1 MITDLYMD
9 AHINNPSWVKDS
21 PAATSELNVG
31 LLIEYLK
38 TLPMDTVVY
47 CPQDEKFSTGDSAI
61 DYFPANLRDC
71 FVIKNDELYIGN
83 IEL

>member
-1 MITDLYMD
+1 MSDDLYMD
-9 AHINNPSWVKDS
+9 ASLNNPNWANDS
-21 PAATSELNVG
+21 PASTSELTVG

-47 CPQDEKFSTGDSAI
+47 CPQDEKFSDGDSAV

-71 FVIKNDELYIGN
+71 FVMENDELYI
-83 IEL
+83 